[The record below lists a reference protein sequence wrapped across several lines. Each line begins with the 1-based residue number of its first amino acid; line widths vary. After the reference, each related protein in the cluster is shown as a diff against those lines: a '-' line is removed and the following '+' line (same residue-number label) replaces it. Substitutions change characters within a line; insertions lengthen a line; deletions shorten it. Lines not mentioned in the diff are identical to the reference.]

1 MKISGESMRR
11 TKIVCTLG
19 PTSEEKAV
27 IVSLVRAGMN
37 VARLNMSHS
46 THQMHEKS
54 IALIREIAN
63 ELNTP
68 IGILADLQGPKIRVG
83 TLKEKVILEPGQQ
96 FILTTRDVPGNAIA
110 VSVSLKELPESVHKG
125 QVILLDDGLL
135 ELVVDEVENTDIYT
149 TVVRGGELKDHK
161 GINLPNASVK
171 TSSITQKDI
180 SDLEFAIKHNVDMV
194 ALSFVRS
201 AQDVVQLRSIMEEFG
216 GSIPIIS
223 KIEKH
228 EAVTN
233 IDDIIAASYGIMVA
247 RGDLGIEIPIE
258 QVPIVQKMIIEKC
271 NQQAKPVITATQMLD
286 SMIRNPIPTR
296 AEATDVANAVFDG
309 TDALMLSGETAFGQY
324 PVEAVATMAKIA
336 QYAEDSVMYKATME
350 ERKIYTRSII
360 TDAIAFSAS
369 ESAKTL
375 GADCIITA
383 TQSGYTARKIS
394 KYKPQ
399 IPVIAVTTNKKVMN
413 QLALSYGV
421 VPVQIKH
428 CEDINTLIDEALNT
442 CKQKE
447 LIHNG
452 DLLIITAGILAGVT
466 GGTNVLRVYLV
477 ANEIARGIGYGDTV
491 VKGYI
496 RKKTVSGELSPN
508 CIVITDEIEQLK
520 KEQLPLAVITS
531 QSAIASPIIHFCRE
545 HGIPVIGGIAIDE
558 LPCSD
563 GDDVTLDI
571 LRGTIYRG
579 NVHLPF

>member
-19 PTSEEKAV
+19 PTSEEKEV
-27 IVSLVRAGMN
+27 IVNLVRAGMN

-161 GINLPNASVK
+161 GINLPNASIK

-180 SDLEFAIKHNVDMV
+180 SDLEFVIKHDVDMV
-194 ALSFVRS
+194 ALSFVRT

-324 PVEAVATMAKIA
+324 PVDAAATMAKIA
-336 QYAEDSVMYKATME
+336 QYAEDSIMYKATME
-350 ERKIYTRSII
+350 ERKIYTRAII
-360 TDAIAFSAS
+360 TDAIALSAS

-399 IPVIAVTTNKKVMN
+399 IPVIAVTTNQKVVN
-413 QLALSYGV
+413 QLSLSYGV

-428 CEDINTLIDEALNT
+428 CEDINTLVDEALNT

-496 RKKTVSGELSPN
+496 RKKTVSGELSHN
-508 CIVITDEIEQLK
+508 GIIITDDIEQLK
-520 KEQLPLAVITS
+520 RSPLPLAVITS
-531 QSAIASPIIHFCRE
+531 QSTIASPIIHFCRE
-545 HGIPVIGGIAIDE
+545 HGIPVIGGIAIDT
-558 LPCSD
+558 LPCTD

>member
-19 PTSEEKAV
+19 PTSEEKEV
-27 IVSLVRAGMN
+27 IVRLVRAGMN

-125 QVILLDDGLL
+125 QVMLLDDGLL

-180 SDLEFAIKHNVDMV
+180 SDLEFAIKHDVDMV

-233 IDDIIAASYGIMVA
+233 IDDIIAESYGIMVA

-336 QYAEDSVMYKATME
+336 QYAEDSIMYKAVME

-394 KYKPQ
+394 KYKPR
-399 IPVIAVTTNKKVMN
+399 IPVLAVTTNKKVMN

-421 VPVQIKH
+421 VPVEIKH

-477 ANEIARGIGYGDTV
+477 ANEIARGIGYGDAV
-491 VKGYI
+491 VKGSI

-508 CIVITDEIEQLK
+508 CIVITDDSEQLK

-545 HGIPVIGGIAIDE
+545 HGIPVIGGIAIDA

-571 LRGTIYRG
+571 LRGTIYSG

>member
-19 PTSEEKAV
+19 PTSEEKEV
-27 IVSLVRAGMN
+27 IVNLVRAGMN

-161 GINLPNASVK
+161 GINLPNASIK

-180 SDLEFAIKHNVDMV
+180 SDLEFVIKHDVDMV
-194 ALSFVRS
+194 ALSFVRT

-336 QYAEDSVMYKATME
+336 QYAEDSIMYKAVME

-394 KYKPQ
+394 KYKPR
-399 IPVIAVTTNKKVMN
+399 IPVIAVTTNQKVVN
-413 QLALSYGV
+413 QLSLSYGV

-428 CEDINTLIDEALNT
+428 CEDINTLVDEALNT

-496 RKKTVSGELSPN
+496 RKKTVSGELSHN
-508 CIVITDEIEQLK
+508 GIIITDDIEQLK
-520 KEQLPLAVITS
+520 RSPLPLAVITS
-531 QSAIASPIIHFCRE
+531 QSTIASPIIHFCRE
-545 HGIPVIGGIAIDE
+545 HGIPVIGGIAIDT
-558 LPCSD
+558 LPCTD

>member
-1 MKISGESMRR
+1 
-11 TKIVCTLG
+11 
-19 PTSEEKAV
+19 
-27 IVSLVRAGMN
+27 
-37 VARLNMSHS
+37 
-46 THQMHEKS
+46 
-54 IALIREIAN
+54 
-63 ELNTP
+63 
-68 IGILADLQGPKIRVG
+68 
-83 TLKEKVILEPGQQ
+83 
-96 FILTTRDVPGNAIA
+96 
-110 VSVSLKELPESVHKG
+110 
-125 QVILLDDGLL
+125 LL

-161 GINLPNASVK
+161 GINLPNASIK

-180 SDLEFAIKHNVDMV
+180 SDLEFVIKHDVDMV
-194 ALSFVRS
+194 ALSFVRT

-271 NQQAKPVITATQMLD
+271 NQQSKPVITATQMLD

-324 PVEAVATMAKIA
+324 PVDAAATMAKIA
-336 QYAEDSVMYKATME
+336 QYAEDSIMYKATME
-350 ERKIYTRSII
+350 ERKIYTRAII

-394 KYKPQ
+394 KYKPR
-399 IPVIAVTTNKKVMN
+399 IPVIAVTTNQKVVN
-413 QLALSYGV
+413 QLSLSYGV

-428 CEDINTLIDEALNT
+428 CEDINTLVDEALNT

-491 VKGYI
+491 EKDIYE
-496 RKKTVSGELSPN
+496 KKLYQESYRIMVSS
-508 CIVITDEIEQLK
+508 
-520 KEQLPLAVITS
+520 
-531 QSAIASPIIHFCRE
+531 
-545 HGIPVIGGIAIDE
+545 
-558 LPCSD
+558 
-563 GDDVTLDI
+563 
-571 LRGTIYRG
+571 
-579 NVHLPF
+579 

>member
-1 MKISGESMRR
+1 MRR

-83 TLKEKVILEPGQQ
+83 TLKEKVILESGQQ

-110 VSVSLKELPESVHKG
+110 VSVSLKDLPESVHKG

-135 ELVVDEVENTDIYT
+135 ELVVDEVQNTDIYT

-180 SDLEFAIKHNVDMV
+180 SDLEFAIKHDVDMV

-336 QYAEDSVMYKATME
+336 QYAEDSIMYKAIME

-394 KYKPQ
+394 KYKPR
-399 IPVIAVTTNKKVMN
+399 IPVLAVTTNKKVMN

-421 VPVQIKH
+421 VPVEIKH
-428 CEDINTLIDEALNT
+428 CEDINTLVDEALNI

-477 ANEIARGIGYGDTV
+477 ANEIARGIGYGDAV

-508 CIVITDEIEQLK
+508 CIVITDDSEQLK

-545 HGIPVIGGIAIDE
+545 HGIPVIGGIAIDA

-571 LRGTIYRG
+571 VRGTIYSG

>member
-19 PTSEEKAV
+19 PTSEEKEV
-27 IVSLVRAGMN
+27 IVRLVRAGMN

-46 THQMHEKS
+46 THQIHEKS

-125 QVILLDDGLL
+125 QVMLLDDGLL

-180 SDLEFAIKHNVDMV
+180 SDLEFAIKHDVDMV

-233 IDDIIAASYGIMVA
+233 IDDIIAESYGIMVA

-336 QYAEDSVMYKATME
+336 QYAEDSIMYKAVME

-394 KYKPQ
+394 KYKPR
-399 IPVIAVTTNKKVMN
+399 IPVLAVTTNKKVMN

-421 VPVQIKH
+421 VPVEIKH

-477 ANEIARGIGYGDTV
+477 ANEIARGIGYGDAV
-491 VKGYI
+491 VKGSI

-508 CIVITDEIEQLK
+508 CIVITDDCEQLK

-545 HGIPVIGGIAIDE
+545 HGIPVIGGIAIDA

-571 LRGTIYRG
+571 LRGTIYSG

>member
-1 MKISGESMRR
+1 MRR

-19 PTSEEKAV
+19 PASEEKAV
-27 IVSLVRAGMN
+27 IVNLVRAGMN

-110 VSVSLKELPESVHKG
+110 VSVSLKDLPESVHKG

-135 ELVVDEVENTDIYT
+135 ELVVDEVQNTDIYT

-180 SDLEFAIKHNVDMV
+180 SDLEFAIKHDVDMV

-336 QYAEDSVMYKATME
+336 QYAEDSIMYKAIME

-375 GADCIITA
+375 EADCIITA

-394 KYKPQ
+394 KYKPR
-399 IPVIAVTTNKKVMN
+399 IPVLAVTTNKKVMN

-421 VPVQIKH
+421 VPVEIKH
-428 CEDINTLIDEALNT
+428 CEDINTLVDEALNI

-477 ANEIARGIGYGDTV
+477 ANEIARGIGYGDAV

-508 CIVITDEIEQLK
+508 CIVITDDSEQLK

-545 HGIPVIGGIAIDE
+545 HGIPVIGGIAIDA

-571 LRGTIYRG
+571 VRGTIYSG

>member
-1 MKISGESMRR
+1 MRK
-11 TKIVCTLG
+11 TKIVCTIG
-19 PTSEEKAV
+19 PTSESREMIIK
-27 IVSLVRAGMN
+27 LVKAGMN

-46 THQMHEKS
+46 TQEMHAQR
-54 IALIREIAN
+54 IAIIREVSK
-63 ELNTP
+63 ELDVP
-68 IGILADLQGPKIRVG
+68 IGILADLQGPKIRIG

-96 FILTTRDVPGNAIA
+96 FILTTRNVPGNGVA
-110 VSVSLKELPESVHKG
+110 VSVSLKELPESVGKG
-125 QVILLDDGLL
+125 QTILIDDGLL
-135 ELVVDEVENTDIYT
+135 ELRVDQVDNTDIYT
-149 TVVRGGELKDHK
+149 TVIRGGELKDNK

-180 SDLEFAIKHNVDMV
+180 RDLEFVIKQDVDMI

-201 AQDVVQLRSIMEEFG
+201 AHDVVELRSLMEEFG
-216 GSIPIIS
+216 GNIPIIS

-228 EAVTN
+228 EAVAN
-233 IDDIIAASYGIMVA
+233 IDEIIATSQGIMVA

-324 PVEAVATMAKIA
+324 PVEAVETMARIA
-336 QYAEDSVMYKATME
+336 EYAEKTFIYKAAIAE
-350 ERKIYTRSII
+350 KKIYTKSTI
-360 TDAIAFSAS
+360 TDAIALSAH

-375 GADCIITA
+375 GADCILTA

-399 IPVIAVTTNKKVMN
+399 IPVIAVTTNKKVVN

-421 VPVQIKH
+421 IPLQIKQ
-428 CEDINTLIDEALNT
+428 CNDINELVDEAIAIG
-442 CKQKE
+442 KQKD

-452 DLLIITAGILAGVT
+452 DLLVITAGILAGVT
-466 GGTNVLRVYLV
+466 GGTNVMRIYLL
-477 ANEIARGIGYGDTV
+477 AEEIAQGIGFGEGV
-491 VKGYI
+491 VRGTIKKGES
-496 RKKTVSGELSPN
+496 VELSPN
-508 CIVITDEIEQLK
+508 IIIVTNELAQIKGK
-520 KEQLPLAVITS
+520 KPKAVITS
-531 QSAIASPIIHFCRE
+531 ECSITAPIIHYCRE
-545 HGIPVIGGIAIDE
+545 NGIPVIGGIDIEKINVVNEEDI
-558 LPCSD
+558 
-563 GDDVTLDI
+563 TLDI

-579 NVHLPF
+579 TVHLPFE

>member
-1 MKISGESMRR
+1 MRR

-19 PTSEEKAV
+19 PTSEEKGV
-27 IVSLVRAGMN
+27 IVRLVRAGMN

-83 TLKEKVILEPGQQ
+83 TLKEKVILESGQQ

-135 ELVVDEVENTDIYT
+135 ELVVDEVQNTDIYT

-180 SDLEFAIKHNVDMV
+180 SDLEFAIKHDVDMV

-233 IDDIIAASYGIMVA
+233 IDDIIAESYGIMVA

-324 PVEAVATMAKIA
+324 PVEAAATMAKIA
-336 QYAEDSVMYKATME
+336 QYAEDSIMYKAIME

-394 KYKPQ
+394 KYKPR
-399 IPVIAVTTNKKVMN
+399 IPVLAVTTNKKVMN

-421 VPVQIKH
+421 VPVEIKH
-428 CEDINTLIDEALNT
+428 CEDINTLVDEALNI

-477 ANEIARGIGYGDTV
+477 ANEIARGIGYGDAV

-508 CIVITDEIEQLK
+508 CIVITDDCEQLK

-545 HGIPVIGGIAIDE
+545 HGIPVIGGIAIDA

-571 LRGTIYRG
+571 LRGTIYSG

>member
-1 MKISGESMRR
+1 MRR

-180 SDLEFAIKHNVDMV
+180 SDLEFAIKHDVDMV

-428 CEDINTLIDEALNT
+428 CEDINTLVDEALNT

>member
-19 PTSEEKAV
+19 PASEEKAV
-27 IVSLVRAGMN
+27 IVNLVRAGMN

-83 TLKEKVILEPGQQ
+83 TLKEKVILESGQQ

-110 VSVSLKELPESVHKG
+110 VSVSLKDLPESVHKG

-135 ELVVDEVENTDIYT
+135 ELVVDEVQNTDIYT

-180 SDLEFAIKHNVDMV
+180 SDLEFAIKHDVDMV

-336 QYAEDSVMYKATME
+336 QYAEDSIMYKAVME

-394 KYKPQ
+394 KYKPR
-399 IPVIAVTTNKKVMN
+399 IPVLAVTTNKKVMN

-477 ANEIARGIGYGDTV
+477 ANEIARGIGYGDAV

-508 CIVITDEIEQLK
+508 CIVITDDSEQLK

-545 HGIPVIGGIAIDE
+545 HGIPVIGGIAIDA

-571 LRGTIYRG
+571 VRGTIYSG

>member
-1 MKISGESMRR
+1 MRR

-19 PTSEEKAV
+19 PASEEKAV
-27 IVSLVRAGMN
+27 IVNLVRAGMN

-180 SDLEFAIKHNVDMV
+180 SDLEFAIKHDVDMV

-309 TDALMLSGETAFGQY
+309 TDALMLSGETAFGQ
-324 PVEAVATMAKIA
+324 
-336 QYAEDSVMYKATME
+336 
-350 ERKIYTRSII
+350 
-360 TDAIAFSAS
+360 
-369 ESAKTL
+369 
-375 GADCIITA
+375 
-383 TQSGYTARKIS
+383 
-394 KYKPQ
+394 
-399 IPVIAVTTNKKVMN
+399 
-413 QLALSYGV
+413 
-421 VPVQIKH
+421 
-428 CEDINTLIDEALNT
+428 
-442 CKQKE
+442 
-447 LIHNG
+447 
-452 DLLIITAGILAGVT
+452 
-466 GGTNVLRVYLV
+466 
-477 ANEIARGIGYGDTV
+477 
-491 VKGYI
+491 
-496 RKKTVSGELSPN
+496 
-508 CIVITDEIEQLK
+508 
-520 KEQLPLAVITS
+520 
-531 QSAIASPIIHFCRE
+531 
-545 HGIPVIGGIAIDE
+545 
-558 LPCSD
+558 
-563 GDDVTLDI
+563 
-571 LRGTIYRG
+571 
-579 NVHLPF
+579 

>member
-1 MKISGESMRR
+1 
-11 TKIVCTLG
+11 
-19 PTSEEKAV
+19 
-27 IVSLVRAGMN
+27 
-37 VARLNMSHS
+37 
-46 THQMHEKS
+46 
-54 IALIREIAN
+54 
-63 ELNTP
+63 
-68 IGILADLQGPKIRVG
+68 
-83 TLKEKVILEPGQQ
+83 
-96 FILTTRDVPGNAIA
+96 
-110 VSVSLKELPESVHKG
+110 
-125 QVILLDDGLL
+125 VILLDDGLL
-135 ELVVDEVENTDIYT
+135 ELHD
-149 TVVRGGELKDHK
+149 
-161 GINLPNASVK
+161 
-171 TSSITQKDI
+171 
-180 SDLEFAIKHNVDMV
+180 VDMV

-394 KYKPQ
+394 KYKPR
-399 IPVIAVTTNKKVMN
+399 IPVLAVTTNKKVMN

-421 VPVQIKH
+421 VPVEIKH
-428 CEDINTLIDEALNT
+428 CEDINTLVDEALNI

-477 ANEIARGIGYGDTV
+477 ANEIARGIGYGDAV
-491 VKGYI
+491 VKGSI

-508 CIVITDEIEQLK
+508 CIVITDDSEQLK

-545 HGIPVIGGIAIDE
+545 HGIPVIGGIAIDA

-571 LRGTIYRG
+571 VRGTIYSG

>member
-19 PTSEEKAV
+19 PASEEKAV
-27 IVSLVRAGMN
+27 IVNLVRAGMN

-83 TLKEKVILEPGQQ
+83 TLKEKVILESGQQ

-110 VSVSLKELPESVHKG
+110 VSVSLKDLPESVHKG

-135 ELVVDEVENTDIYT
+135 ELVVDEVQNTDIYT

-180 SDLEFAIKHNVDMV
+180 SDLEFAIKHDVDMV

-336 QYAEDSVMYKATME
+336 QYAEDSIMYKAIME

-394 KYKPQ
+394 KYKPR
-399 IPVIAVTTNKKVMN
+399 IPVLAVTTNKKVMN

-421 VPVQIKH
+421 VPVEIKH
-428 CEDINTLIDEALNT
+428 CEDINTLVDEALNI

-477 ANEIARGIGYGDTV
+477 ANEIARGIGYGDAV

-508 CIVITDEIEQLK
+508 CIVITDDSEQLK

-545 HGIPVIGGIAIDE
+545 HGIPVIGGIAIDA

-571 LRGTIYRG
+571 LRGTIYSG

>member
-1 MKISGESMRR
+1 MRR

-19 PTSEEKAV
+19 PASEEKAV
-27 IVSLVRAGMN
+27 IVNLVRAGMN

-83 TLKEKVILEPGQQ
+83 TLKEKVILESGQQ

-110 VSVSLKELPESVHKG
+110 VSVSLKDLPESVHKG

-135 ELVVDEVENTDIYT
+135 ELVVDEVQNTDIYT

-180 SDLEFAIKHNVDMV
+180 SDLEFAIKHDVDMV

-336 QYAEDSVMYKATME
+336 QYAEDSIMYKAIME

-394 KYKPQ
+394 KYKPR
-399 IPVIAVTTNKKVMN
+399 IPVLAVTTNKKVMN

-421 VPVQIKH
+421 VPVEIKH
-428 CEDINTLIDEALNT
+428 CEDINTLVDEALNI

-477 ANEIARGIGYGDTV
+477 ANEIARGIGYGDAV

-508 CIVITDEIEQLK
+508 CIVITDDSEQLK

-545 HGIPVIGGIAIDE
+545 HGIPVIGGIAIDA

-571 LRGTIYRG
+571 LRGTIYSG